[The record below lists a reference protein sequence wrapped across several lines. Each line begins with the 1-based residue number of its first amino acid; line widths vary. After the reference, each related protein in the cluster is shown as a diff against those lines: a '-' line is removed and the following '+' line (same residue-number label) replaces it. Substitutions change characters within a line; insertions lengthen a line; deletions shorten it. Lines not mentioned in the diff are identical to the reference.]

1 MHCLSCLDTRSWHY
15 LLKSWDQWAMSCSL
29 SQVSTAGQGWCLVCV
44 WMIHSAGKCRCPEC
58 PVSSPSVSHFP
69 HFNVKTILSPPPE
82 LGVWATQWPTFTTH
96 NSCWHY
102 KHLLTAFK
110 TMIWELWRKEYE
122 KYPVGMC
129 ASMKTFHW
137 PKWFCLIVMCLC

>member
-1 MHCLSCLDTRSWHY
+1 MRSMSHVLLIITSEHSWPGLVSGVCLDDSLGWQVQVSWVSS
-15 LLKSWDQWAMSCSL
+15 LLSLCLTFPPFQCKNNFISPARARSL
-29 SQVSTAGQGWCLVCV
+29 SHTVTN
-44 WMIHSAGKCRCPEC
+44 I
-58 PVSSPSVSHFP
+58 
-69 HFNVKTILSPPPE
+69 
-82 LGVWATQWPTFTTH
+82 H